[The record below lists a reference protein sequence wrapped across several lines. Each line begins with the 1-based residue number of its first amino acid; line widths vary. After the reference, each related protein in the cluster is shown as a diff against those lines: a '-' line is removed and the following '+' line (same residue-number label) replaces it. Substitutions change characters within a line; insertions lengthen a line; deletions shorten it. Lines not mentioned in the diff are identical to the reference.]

1 MADTGELPPSK
12 VRDEII
18 REAKRLEES
27 TLFSLK
33 GHHCAASGWSNR
45 NLWLGLPVVIISALV
60 GAATFSQYAEAYPAV
75 KVIAGLL
82 SLAVAILSGITTF
95 LNPNDRESGHLTAAH
110 AFDKLNNDARVF
122 WSVDCWQ
129 GESDT
134 VLTSQLKEL
143 VERKNQLNA
152 NSPQIP
158 NWAFKR
164 AKAGI
169 VAGEAKFE
177 VDNPG
182 ATPAL
187 PHQVPKPIAGPAD
200 AVREG

>member
-1 MADTGELPPSK
+1 MAETSELPPSK

-45 NLWLGLPVVIISALV
+45 HLWLGLPVVIISALV
-60 GAATFSQYAEAYPAV
+60 GATTFSQYAESYPAV
-75 KVIAGLL
+75 KVTAGLF

-95 LNPNDRESGHLTAAH
+95 LNPNDRESAHLTAAH
-110 AFDKLNNDARVF
+110 AFDKLNNDARLF
-122 WSVDCWQ
+122 WAVNCWQ
-129 GESDT
+129 ESPDV

-158 NWAFKR
+158 NWAYKR

-177 VDNPG
+177 VDNLG
-182 ATPAL
+182 APVAL
-187 PHQVPKPIAGPAD
+187 PHQAQPAPAPPPGLDKPA
-200 AVREG
+200 